1 MDCRSQAERPL
12 ARDEAPAY
20 KPQDCFTGAAV
31 LKRNHIANF
40 MTNINIH
47 LVGHPQGQLDRRL
60 LVHLCADHAP
70 MLIVDG
76 KAIFSTPLRNL

>member
-1 MDCRSQAERPL
+1 MRTEE
-12 ARDEAPAY
+12 ARRHLGQDKVPEY

-47 LVGHPQGQLDRRL
+47 FVGYPKGQLDRRL
-60 LVHLCADHAP
+60 LVDLCAYHAP
-70 MLIVDG
+70 VLVVDG